1 MDAAPLIDRLEAN
14 VRVLR
19 LMLESVTVAQ
29 ATWHPA
35 PGRWSMLEV
44 AAHLLDE
51 ERDDFGARLRL
62 LVESP
67 GSTWPPIDPQGWVE
81 SRGYANRELSS
92 TVTEWAAAR
101 RGSVSW
107 LRSLDGVDWSRSYEH
122 PQLGSL
128 RTGDLLASWAAHDA
142 LHIRQLAG
150 LEWGWICRL
159 AEPFA
164 TAYAGSW

>member
-1 MDAAPLIDRLEAN
+1 MDAAALIDRLEAN
-14 VRVLR
+14 ARVLR
-19 LMLESVTVAQ
+19 SMLESVTVEQ
-29 ATWHPA
+29 AAWHPA

-51 ERDDFGARLRL
+51 ERDDFRARLRL

-67 GSTWPPIDPQGWVE
+67 GSTWRPIDPQGWVD
-81 SRGYANRELSS
+81 SRGYATRELGT
-92 TVTEWAAAR
+92 TVGEFAAER
-101 RGSVSW
+101 RQSVSW
-107 LRSLDGVDWSRSYEH
+107 LRGLEGVDWERSYAH

-128 RTGDLLASWAAHDA
+128 AAGDLLASWVAHDA
-142 LHIRQLAG
+142 LHVRQLAG
-150 LEWGWICRL
+150 LEWAWVGRL